1 MSWSSRKKKEGIFA
15 PFVFPKETFFNISF
29 ISMYSV
35 LNVLSKY
42 TYFYISINISLCT
55 FQLIFKIVE
64 SFQCILRDLS
74 YKQCIPV
81 VNDSTLPLLHE
92 NLNETLSY
100 LEIIANDF
108 GKVIKA
114 LNVIK
119 AHSHNEIPIK
129 MLKPYES
136 AIGELLYLIFQ
147 IGLSSNTLPDVW
159 GKANVIPV
167 QQKGG

>member
-1 MSWSSRKKKEGIFA
+1 
-15 PFVFPKETFFNISF
+15 
-29 ISMYSV
+29 MYSV

-42 TYFYISINISLCT
+42 TYFYLSINISLCT
-55 FQLIFKIVE
+55 FLLIFKVVE
-64 SFQCILRDLS
+64 SLQCILRELS

-92 NLNETLSY
+92 NLYETLSY
-100 LEIIANDF
+100 LEIIANDI
-108 GKVIKA
+108 GKVTKA

-119 AHSHNEIPIK
+119 AHSHNEISIK

-136 AIGELLYLIFQ
+136 AIGELLYLIFK

-159 GKANVIPV
+159 EKTNVIPV
-167 QQKGG
+167 QKKRG